1 VAFLFGAAG
10 VKEYSDA
17 CVNDP
22 AVLALCRKVEAED
35 DATIPADAAIVA
47 VRTATGEMLTAH
59 VAHARGSLARPLS
72 DRELEGKFR
81 DLAAYGAPGVEAE
94 RVIEGIWA
102 IDRTQNV
109 AELMRIAIAEGR

>member
-1 VAFLFGAAG
+1 

-22 AVLALCRKVEAED
+22 AVLALRRKVEAED

-72 DRELEGKFR
+72 DRELEAKFR
-81 DLAAYGAPGVEAE
+81 DLAAYGAAGVDAE
-94 RVIEGIWA
+94 RLIEGIWA